1 MLTEDWIGEENG
13 VDSDYSR
20 LKSGHTC
27 ADRVETS
34 STILPMTRRSAPTSP
49 ALLLALLLV
58 AGAHAAEPVA
68 APAAATASAP
78 ARAPTAPAPARVEG
92 TRTDL
97 EAQLREAMKSGD
109 PSKKRLNLIIDP
121 KSSNAGLAPGNPT
134 PANPVDGRV
143 PAAPAVLGQRPRE
156 GGLVIRPQR
165 PAAPAAKE
173 VHKDIHWS
181 YEGEG
186 GPAQWGKLK
195 PDFATCASGQ
205 RQSPIHIE
213 DSETLKGPAEAIEF
227 RYAPSKGTVTNNG
240 HTVEVRI
247 YGDNSL
253 TVRGTTYQLVQFH
266 FHHPAEERINGQSY
280 PMSAHF
286 VHRNELGQLAVLTVL
301 LEPGEANPLI
311 QKVWTHMPLD
321 VNDSVR
327 LPPDL
332 IHVGEILPR
341 DQRYYQY
348 MGSLTTPPCTE
359 GVLWLI
365 LKQPVSISREQL
377 RLFGQLYANN
387 ARPVQPR
394 HDRPVRD
401 AVLIAPGGRP

>member
-1 MLTEDWIGEENG
+1 MKPIASPLPTARLT
-13 VDSDYSR
+13 
-20 LKSGHTC
+20 
-27 ADRVETS
+27 
-34 STILPMTRRSAPTSP
+34 
-49 ALLLALLLV
+49 LLALLL
-58 AGAHAAEPVA
+58 AGGIASVRAADSAA
-68 APAAATASAP
+68 APAAPTPVPAVAPPRAPAASAP
-78 ARAPTAPAPARVEG
+78 ASAPARVEG
-92 TRTDL
+92 TRTDI
-97 EAQLREAMKSGD
+97 ESQLRDAMSRGD
-109 PSKKRLNLIIDP
+109 PKTKRLNLIVDG
-121 KSSNAGLAPGNPT
+121 KSSSAGLAATPGAAP
-134 PANPVDGRV
+134 PVNPVDSK
-143 PAAPAVLGQRPRE
+143 PPAVAGPRPRE
-156 GGLVIRPQR
+156 PGLVIRQQR
-165 PAAPAAKE
+165 PGAAAAAPAA
-173 VHKDIHWS
+173 HKDIHWS

-186 GPAQWGKLK
+186 APTNWGKLK
-195 PDFATCASGQ
+195 PDYATCASGQ

-213 DSETLKGPAEAIEF
+213 DSETLRGPAEAIEF
-227 RYAPSKGTVTNNG
+227 RYAPSKGTVVNNG
-240 HTVEVRI
+240 HTVEVKV
-247 YGDNSL
+247 YGENSL
-253 TVRGTTYQLVQFH
+253 TVRGNTYQLVQFH
-266 FHHPAEERINGQSY
+266 FHHPAEERINGQGY
-280 PMSAHF
+280 PMVGHF
-286 VHRNELGQLAVLTVL
+286 VHRNEQGQLAVLAVL

>member
-1 MLTEDWIGEENG
+1 MKPTALPLTLLA
-13 VDSDYSR
+13 S
-20 LKSGHTC
+20 LL
-27 ADRVETS
+27 A
-34 STILPMTRRSAPTSP
+34 A
-49 ALLLALLLV
+49 ALLPHAR
-58 AGAHAAEPVA
+58 AAEPAVA
-68 APAAATASAP
+68 PPPAAAASAP
-78 ARAPTAPAPARVEG
+78 AKIEG
-92 TRTDL
+92 TSKDL
-97 EAQLREAMKSGD
+97 EKQLRDAMSRGD
-109 PSKKRLNLIIDP
+109 PRTKRLNLIIDG
-121 KSSNAGLAPGNPT
+121 KSSNAGLAPGSP
-134 PANPVDGRV
+134 PPVNPVDH
-143 PAAPAVLGQRPRE
+143 AQQAPAVAAPRPRE
-156 GGLVIRPQR
+156 PGLVLRPR
-165 PAAPAAKE
+165 APAPAPASA

-186 GPAQWGKLK
+186 APTNWGRLK
-195 PDFATCASGQ
+195 PDYATCASGQ

-213 DSETLKGPAEAIEF
+213 DSETLRGPAEAIEF
-227 RYAPSKGTVTNNG
+227 RYAPSKGTVVNNG
-240 HTVEVRI
+240 HTVEVKV
-247 YGDNSL
+247 YGENSL
-253 TVRGTTYQLVQFH
+253 TVRGNTYQLVQFH
-266 FHHPAEERINGQSY
+266 FHHPAEERINGQGY
-280 PMSAHF
+280 PMVGHF
-286 VHRNELGQLAVLTVL
+286 VHRNEVGQLAVLAVL

-327 LPPDL
+327 MPPDL

>member
-1 MLTEDWIGEENG
+1 MKPT
-13 VDSDYSR
+13 
-20 LKSGHTC
+20 T
-27 ADRVETS
+27 
-34 STILPMTRRSAPTSP
+34 LPLSLLAGLLAA
-49 ALLLALLLV
+49 ALLPHAR
-58 AGAHAAEPVA
+58 AAEPAVA
-68 APAAATASAP
+68 APPGPAAS
-78 ARAPTAPAPARVEG
+78 APAPARVEG
-92 TRTDL
+92 TRTDI
-97 EAQLREAMKSGD
+97 ESQLRDAMSRGD
-109 PSKKRLNLIIDP
+109 PKTKRLNLIVDG
-121 KSSNAGLAPGNPT
+121 KSSNAGLAATPGAAP
-134 PANPVDGRV
+134 PINPVDHK
-143 PAAPAVLGQRPRE
+143 APAVAGPRPRE
-156 GGLVIRPQR
+156 PGLVIRQQR
-165 PAAPAAKE
+165 PAAPAAAPAP
-173 VHKDIHWS
+173 HKDIHWS

-186 GPAQWGKLK
+186 APTNWGKLK
-195 PDFATCASGQ
+195 PDYATCASGQ

-213 DSETLKGPAEAIEF
+213 DSETLRGPAEAIEF
-227 RYAPSKGTVTNNG
+227 RYAPSKGTVLNNG
-240 HTVEVRI
+240 HTVEVKV
-247 YGDNSL
+247 YGENSL
-253 TVRGTTYQLVQFH
+253 TVRGNTYQLVQFH
-266 FHHPAEERINGQSY
+266 FHHPAEERINGQGY
-280 PMSAHF
+280 PMVAHF
-286 VHRNELGQLAVLTVL
+286 VHRNEQGQLAVLAVL